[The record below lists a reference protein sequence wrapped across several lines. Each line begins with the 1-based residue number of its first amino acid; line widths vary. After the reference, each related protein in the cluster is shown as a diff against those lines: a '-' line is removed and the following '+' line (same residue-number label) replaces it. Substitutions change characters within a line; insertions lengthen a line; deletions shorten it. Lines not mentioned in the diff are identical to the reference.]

1 MAKKR
6 SQHTPQLFA
15 VLGLG
20 RFGSS
25 VALTLAR
32 MGHEVIAVDVS
43 EEKVQAVAS
52 VVTHAAQADT
62 TDEVAMRALGMR
74 NVDVAVVSI
83 GDLEASVLTTLVL
96 RSQGVKSIVAKAVS
110 DAHGRVLDKVG
121 ADKVVYPERDMGFRV
136 AHNLVSGNFIDYLE
150 LVPGYSI
157 VELMAPASF
166 FSRTLRQLDLRARL
180 GVSIIAIRR
189 GEDIEVGP
197 GADDKIQE
205 GDILV
210 AMGRDD
216 MLDSIENGVR

>member
-6 SQHTPQLFA
+6 SARTPQLFA

-25 VALTLAR
+25 VAVTLAR
-32 MGHEVIAVDVS
+32 MGHEVLAVDVD
-43 EEKVQAVAS
+43 EEKVQAVANE
-52 VVTHAAQADT
+52 VTHAAQADT
-62 TDEVAMRALGMR
+62 TDESAMRALGMR

-96 RSQGVKSIVAKAVS
+96 RSQGIKHIVAKAVS

-150 LVPGYSI
+150 LAPGYSI
-157 VELMAPASF
+157 VELIAPAR
-166 FSRTLRQLDLRARL
+166 FSGNSLRQLDLRARF
-180 GVSIIAIRR
+180 GISIIAIRR
-189 GEDIEVGP
+189 GENIEIGP
-197 GADDKIQE
+197 GADAVIEE

-210 AMGRDD
+210 VMGRDD
-216 MLDSIENGVR
+216 MLESIENGAR